1 MKKSANLL
9 HYFDLDCR
17 SLQDAGILQIFYSRA
32 VLQRTILDSHA
43 FLEPGLA
50 EKIAVCAHI
59 QDTTLLPK
67 KIYYYMKRLS
77 PFNPPI
83 NYLDKSQV

>member
-17 SLQDAGILQIFYSRA
+17 MLEFFKYSIHEPSSKE
-32 VLQRTILDSHA
+32 QFLDSHA
-43 FLEPGLA
+43 FFEPGLA

-59 QDTTLLPK
+59 QDTTRLLK

-83 NYLDKSQV
+83 HYLDKSQV